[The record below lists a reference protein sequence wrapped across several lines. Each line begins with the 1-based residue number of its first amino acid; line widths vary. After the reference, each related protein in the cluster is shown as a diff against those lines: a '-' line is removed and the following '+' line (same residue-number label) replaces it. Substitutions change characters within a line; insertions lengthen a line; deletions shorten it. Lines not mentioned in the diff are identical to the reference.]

1 MKQLTLDLGFPPGS
15 AITPPIP
22 LPADLKREL
31 VTQMAAAIIAV
42 YQAGGSLTDE
52 HPSASSQNHPSAP
65 ATQSDRISALVLGS
79 TGATPHRKPTLA
91 V

>member
-1 MKQLTLDLGFPPGS
+1 MKQLTLDLELLPES
-15 AITPPIP
+15 VITPPIP
-22 LPADLKREL
+22 LTAELTRAL

-42 YQAGGSLTDE
+42 YQAGGSLTDD
-52 HPSASSQNHPSAP
+52 HCTPSSQNHSPAP
-65 ATQSDRISALVLGS
+65 ATQSDRVSAPVLGS